1 MEYAFSFLVS
11 NTLTEMR
18 INATEPLMETQMMP
32 VIAVTTPQTIITKR
46 VGAGRTSNVKSV
58 ITLLWLSSSIVVVQS
73 SQCTIDF
80 LQASCQDFSL
90 LQNKDGDLS

>member
-58 ITLLWLSSSIVVVQS
+58 ITLL
-73 SQCTIDF
+73 
-80 LQASCQDFSL
+80 
-90 LQNKDGDLS
+90 